1 MKKVLKKWGLNMK
14 DYFTNNEIDD
24 LLFTSYLI
32 ERNTELVDEWGARGN
47 LTKEEAKY
55 LRTAV
60 TYTKKFLTATMER
73 MPMKQVEK
81 FTLRTIRAIHEP
93 VRIVDKWTYD
103 RIFGKME
110 KEFEVVKMPRGEFD
124 YLARQL
130 IARCCVQCNQSF
142 KPDRRR
148 KAGWPVHH
156 DLRVQRPLL
165 RRRLQPRAGGR
176 SHRRSAG
183 CIGGGGRFPAAG
195 ARRGRKV
202 QGRPLQRASSP
213 GTPLQ
218 NGQAH
223 HPLRQ
228 EDPHQLRRGAALR

>member
-1 MKKVLKKWGLNMK
+1 MK

-81 FTLRTIRAIHEP
+81 FTLRTRRAIHEP

-103 RIFGKME
+103 RK
-110 KEFEVVKMPRGEFD
+110 
-124 YLARQL
+124 
-130 IARCCVQCNQSF
+130 
-142 KPDRRR
+142 
-148 KAGWPVHH
+148 
-156 DLRVQRPLL
+156 
-165 RRRLQPRAGGR
+165 
-176 SHRRSAG
+176 
-183 CIGGGGRFPAAG
+183 
-195 ARRGRKV
+195 
-202 QGRPLQRASSP
+202 
-213 GTPLQ
+213 
-218 NGQAH
+218 
-223 HPLRQ
+223 
-228 EDPHQLRRGAALR
+228 